1 MAKPI
6 KVSKNC
12 NKQRFKEAESYLLR
26 IHDDIADIRH
36 GFIRLGFHLAE
47 IKECLYYQDAGYDDF
62 YRFCEVNYGL
72 EQTTVK
78 RYMEVWHAFA
88 EYDEKTYIRKM
99 WIDEKYSGYS
109 YSQLVELLPLD
120 DEQRKEIL
128 PCMTVKEIRQKKKE
142 LREKKCDVAPKICR
156 FFDGYACGII
166 DIQKKHFLKNGE
178 VKGCAGCCQF
188 CLKRKECDY
197 VCDAVKNQKCD
208 VAPEPK
214 LIEPPSEPEEQP
226 EVEKC
231 DVAPEIKESSVKPE
245 IRNAFVLL
253 GADFEIFEIIEKD
266 KCKRDAVFDINNTLF
281 DNIMDRNY
289 NAAYRNCLEMLQ
301 YLWLLSER

>member
-6 KVSKNC
+6 IVSKYC

-47 IKECLYYQDAGYDDF
+47 IKKCLYYQDAGYDDF

-78 RYMEVWHAFA
+78 RYIEVWYAFS
-88 EYDEKTYIRKM
+88 EYDEKSNSRKM
-99 WIDEKYSGYS
+99 WIDEKYSGYT

-120 DEQRKEIL
+120 DKQRKEIL

-142 LREKKCDVAPKICR
+142 MKEK
-156 FFDGYACGII
+156 
-166 DIQKKHFLKNGE
+166 
-178 VKGCAGCCQF
+178 
-188 CLKRKECDY
+188 
-197 VCDAVKNQKCD
+197 KCD

-214 LIEPPSEPEEQP
+214 LIEPPSEPEEQS

-231 DVAPEIKESSVKPE
+231 DVVPEIKELSAKPE
-245 IRNAFVLL
+245 IRNAFVTL
-253 GADFEIFEIIEKD
+253 GADFETFEIIEKD
-266 KCKRDAVFDINNTLF
+266 KIKRDSVLEIYFTMF
-281 DNIMDRNY
+281 DNVMDRNY
-289 NAAYRNCLEMLQ
+289 NAAYRNCLEMIQ